1 MGLET
6 KKEDGTDVEKHREY
20 LYKVLV
26 IGDIGVGKTSIIKR
40 YVHGIF
46 SAHYKSTVRSEK
58 AALRCGGPLRS
69 LIFLI
74 FVVRA
79 LRCDLSTSKLL
90 KSLLGARNYALVH
103 RL

>member
-1 MGLET
+1 MQ
-6 KKEDGTDVEKHREY
+6 EDTGDVEKHREF

-46 SAHYKSTVRSEK
+46 SAHYKSTVRDGK
-58 AALRCGGPLRS
+58 TGGALRCTSFERHACKC
-69 LIFLI
+69 
-74 FVVRA
+74 A
-79 LRCDLSTSKLL
+79 LR
-90 KSLLGARNYALVH
+90 